1 MKWQNAFFFNR
12 VIFQDG
18 FISCSVHK
26 ACVFTAFEA
35 NKMLLMKYQLFLR
48 AEYGIK
54 FIEQRKKWFTC
65 LEGN

>member
-26 ACVFTAFEA
+26 ACVFTASEA
-35 NKMLLMKYQLFLR
+35 NQMLLMKYQLFLC
-48 AEYGIK
+48 AEYGIE
-54 FIEQRKKWFTC
+54 FIEHGKKGFTC